1 VVALVAA
8 LIGGVILNGALRREV
23 IARTAA
29 QLLIETRMAQ
39 DLLMTE
45 PEPGA
50 AAQSLAT
57 RLGRDLQVRV
67 TVIAPDGTVLGDSE
81 RTDEER
87 RAMENHATRPEV
99 AAALG
104 GRTGQSVRDS
114 ATLGIEML
122 YVAVPIDEKDLS
134 RGVVRLAMPLTAVAR
149 ARERERPLIAGS
161 ALLSILVAAA
171 AGWLL
176 ARQPARRL
184 QEMSRTASAIAAGGM
199 GTRSYPGG
207 DDEVADLARSLNR
220 MAGQMEE
227 RLALLERERTELRT
241 ILDGMVEGVL
251 LLDADGRIAAANAAF
266 ARMFGAGGTLTG
278 RQPLEAARVPAL
290 QEAVDRALSAT
301 TPLVHEIAL
310 AGPPERV
317 ISASL
322 AAVREGERSI
332 GAVVV
337 LHDITEIKRL
347 ERVRS
352 EFVANV
358 SHELRTPLTAIKGYA
373 ETLLGG
379 GLDEKPR
386 AVEFVEV
393 IARHADRL
401 RDLIEDLLDLA
412 SVEQGEAR
420 LRIGR
425 VAIAEVVAQAEAT
438 LRPSADRRSQTLRVE
453 VPSGLPGV
461 LADRDRLAQ
470 VLINL
475 VDNAIKFT
483 PDGGRI
489 LIRAAFED
497 RRVILSVSDT
507 GIGIPPGELGRIFER
522 FYRVDRSRDRKEG
535 GTGLGLAIAKHLTQA
550 MGGTIEAESA
560 PGAGTTFR
568 ITLPAG
574 G

>member
-1 VVALVAA
+1 M
-8 LIGGVILNGALRREV
+8 GGVVLNGALRREV

-29 QLLIETRMAQ
+29 QLLVETRMAT
-39 DLLMTE
+39 DLLSTE
-45 PEPGA
+45 PDLGGS
-50 AAQSLAT
+50 AQRLAT

-67 TVIAPDGTVLGDSE
+67 TVIAADGTVLGDSE
-81 RTDEER
+81 RTEEER
-87 RAMENHATRPEV
+87 LAMENHATRPEV
-99 AAALG
+99 AAALAG
-104 GRTGQSVRDS
+104 ETGQSVRSS

-122 YVAVPIDEKDLS
+122 YVAVPIDPQAPA
-134 RGVVRLAMPLTAVAR
+134 RGVVRLATPLTAVAR
-149 ARERERPLIAGS
+149 ARERERPLIAGT

-176 ARQPARRL
+176 ARQPTRRL

-199 GTRSYPGG
+199 GARSYPGG

-290 QEAVDRALSAT
+290 QEAVDRALGAT
-301 TPLVHEIAL
+301 TPLTHEIAL

-373 ETLLGG
+373 ETLLAG
-379 GLDEKPR
+379 GLDERPR

-425 VAIAEVVAQAEAT
+425 VTLAEVVAQAEAT
-438 LRPSADRRSQTLRVE
+438 LRPGALRRSQTLRAE
-453 VPSGLPGV
+453 IPAGLPAV
-461 LADRDRLAQ
+461 RADRDRLAQ

-489 LIRAAFED
+489 VISAAARD
-497 RRVILSVSDT
+497 GRVVLSVSDT

-550 MGGTIEAESA
+550 MGGTIEAHSA
-560 PGAGTTFR
+560 PGAGTTFQ
-568 ITLPAG
+568 ITLPAEA
-574 G
+574 